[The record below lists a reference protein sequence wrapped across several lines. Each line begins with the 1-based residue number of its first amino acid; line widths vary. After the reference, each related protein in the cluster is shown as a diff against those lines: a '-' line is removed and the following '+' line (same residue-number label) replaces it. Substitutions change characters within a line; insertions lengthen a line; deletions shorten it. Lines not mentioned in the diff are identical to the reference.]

1 MKKYY
6 LGMKVCDYYAVF
18 IEEDGYTE
26 KVMVQEDN
34 LDGFIQCLEHL
45 DFQFS

>member
-6 LGMKVCDYYAVF
+6 LGMKVCDYYAVV
-18 IEEDGYTE
+18 IEEDGYAE

-34 LDGFIQCLEHL
+34 LDGFIQCLEHFG
-45 DFQFS
+45 FQLS